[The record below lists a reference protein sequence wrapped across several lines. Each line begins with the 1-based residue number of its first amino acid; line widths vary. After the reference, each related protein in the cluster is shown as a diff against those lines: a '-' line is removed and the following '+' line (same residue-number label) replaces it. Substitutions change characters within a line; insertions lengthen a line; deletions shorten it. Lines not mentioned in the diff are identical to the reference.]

1 MRSPGR
7 LAIGLTAAL
16 SLPFATVA
24 EACIPEG
31 RSVLLMLDASYSM
44 LRAVTRTGPTRFVV
58 AREALYSVVDR
69 YPRDGYL
76 ALRLY
81 GSQSHSF
88 KENCS
93 DTVLAVPFAQASA
106 NAAIIKLTL
115 AQSHARGLTPISLAL
130 EQAVADFGDA
140 YPDKR
145 IVIVTDGGESC
156 GGNPCATALKMAEQG
171 FVIDTVGFLLN
182 DAIARQQLECIAKVT
197 KGTYVDVRAH
207 LELVDRLTNLLAECA
222 IVEAPAARD
231 WDGILALTAAMS

>member
-1 MRSPGR
+1 MRSFGR
-7 LAIGLTAAL
+7 LAVGLSAAVA
-16 SLPFATVA
+16 LPFVTTA

-44 LRAVTRTGPTRFVV
+44 LRAVSRSGPPRFVV

-93 DTVLAVPFAQASA
+93 DTVLAVPFALAST
-106 NAAIIKLTL
+106 NAAVIKFTL

-130 EQAVADFGDA
+130 EQAISDFGDA
-140 YPDKR
+140 YADKR
-145 IVIVTDGGESC
+145 IVLVTDGGESC
-156 GGNPCATALKMAEQG
+156 GGNPCAMALQMAAKG

-182 DAIARQQLECIAKVT
+182 DRTARQQLECIAKVT
-197 KGTYVDVRAH
+197 KGTYVDVQAP
-207 LELVDRLTNLLAECA
+207 LELVDKLTNLLGECA
-222 IVEAPAARD
+222 IVEAPALRD
-231 WDGILALTAAMS
+231 WDEVVVLTAATD